1 VQDRGDAAN
10 KAIALTVSRVTACI
24 FVQARVDLYQTS
36 SARLGR
42 EPGADALSPPLRHCQ
57 ADVGIALALGIA
69 NVHQRQR
76 LGPWPL

>member
-1 VQDRGDAAN
+1 M
-10 KAIALTVSRVTACI
+10 
-24 FVQARVDLYQTS
+24 DLYQTS